1 MLTPLSDSF
10 ESLDIDALLAKTS
23 EAMSKA
29 DPKKQLLF
37 ISKLLESHT
46 ASFHVPTDF
55 LDLSLKAMMKLNQ
68 AGRSNVVYNNI
79 MVKAIGTNRSNS
91 DDSLLP
97 LTRMPMGLIEHCVNF
112 FSSSQLQQV
121 IIYYIYQVSFL
132 FITLYWQL
140 HCPDDYREWLVSMF
154 SLFGTI

>member
-1 MLTPLSDSF
+1 
-10 ESLDIDALLAKTS
+10 
-23 EAMSKA
+23 
-29 DPKKQLLF
+29 
-37 ISKLLESHT
+37 
-46 ASFHVPTDF
+46 
-55 LDLSLKAMMKLNQ
+55 MKLNQ
-68 AGRSNVVYNNI
+68 AGRSNVVYN

-121 IIYYIYQVSFL
+121 FIYYIYQVSFL

-154 SLFGTI
+154 SLFGTKWVKLFCGPM